1 MQILNTTSW
10 RRLGAGA
17 LLAMSLLGGAA
28 QAAHADGTTPAGVWQ
43 IIDDKSGEPK
53 ALITITEK
61 DGEFVGAL
69 TRSLGRHDAL
79 DRVCSACTD
88 WRKGHKLQGLQ
99 IIRGLHK
106 EGDEYTGG
114 KILDPDSGTEYG
126 CKVRVVDG
134 GKKLE
139 VRGYL
144 GVTLLG
150 RTQTWVREE

>member
-1 MQILNTTSW
+1 MQILNMTSW

-17 LLAMSLLGGAA
+17 LLAMSLMGGAVQSA
-28 QAAHADGTTPAGVWQ
+28 FADGMTPAGVWQ

-69 TRSLGRHDAL
+69 TRSLGRRDAL

-88 WRKGHKLQGLQ
+88 WRKDHKLQGLQ

-126 CKVRVVDG
+126 CKVKVVDG